1 MNKNSAA
8 SLIGPASGSRVVLSR
23 TFLAEELANS
33 ITHGV
38 GILFSCAALV
48 LLLLNVPEKSGTYFV
63 SPSAA
68 WIGFLIF
75 GVSLLF
81 LYIMSTVYHALPDG
95 RVRTIFQQLD
105 HTAIFVLIAGSY
117 SAFCLS
123 AFYSTF
129 GLWMCIAVW
138 GMALVGISAE
148 ILWGRR
154 AHRFSLLLY
163 LIMGWFVVS
172 KFSIVAAALPALNFR
187 FLLAGGIL
195 YTVGVIFYVL
205 QKLPWMHPI
214 WHLFVLGG
222 CVCHVLA
229 LLFL

>member
-1 MNKNSAA
+1 MVRDPAA
-8 SLIGPASGSRVVLSR
+8 SRTESAFGPRVVLSR
-23 TFLAEELANS
+23 TFGAEELVNS
-33 ITHGV
+33 VSHGV
-38 GILFSCAALV
+38 GVLFSMVSLV
-48 LLLLNVPEKSGTYFV
+48 LLLLNIPAESAAYFS

-68 WIGFLIF
+68 WFGFLLF
-75 GVSLLF
+75 GMSLLF

-105 HTAIFVLIAGSY
+105 RAAIFVLIAGSY

-123 AFYSTF
+123 AFYPTF
-129 GLWMCIAVW
+129 GPWMCCAVW
-138 GMALVGISAE
+138 GMAAAGIGAQ
-148 ILWGRR
+148 ILWGRK

-163 LIMGWFVVS
+163 LVMGWFVVS
-172 KFSIVAAALPALNFR
+172 KFSIVAAALPLLNFR

-205 QKLPWMHPI
+205 QRFPWMHPI

-222 CVCHVLA
+222 SVCHVLA